1 MSARSDSSSFDPA
14 SIRRFRFVDRRFDAA
29 SATVFLEYALDDSVR
44 FVEEIEFPG
53 ARAPSDTAGRAA
65 LERTVEALHLA
76 AGVSYYKAAA
86 PPEIVVE
93 RGSLSPA
100 AAAFFRE
107 LYVQGLGEF
116 AYRNQI
122 DLREQLEFPAAGADR
137 QAIELDLPRRT
148 AVPVG
153 GGKDSVVTIE
163 ALKEGGEPMA
173 LISVGDFEPIRQ
185 TAALAG
191 GDRWVVRRRLSPRLL
206 ELNRHGA
213 LNGHVPVSAV
223 IAFILATAA
232 VLYGFDTAALSNE
245 RSADE
250 PELVWRGQAINHEYS
265 KGLAFERAADR
276 LMGSE
281 LVAGYR
287 YFSLLRPLSE
297 LSIAALFT
305 RQTAYH
311 PVFRSCNAA
320 FRLADERRAA
330 GWCRQCP
337 KCRFVFL
344 VLAPFLGR
352 RSLVQIFGGDLL
364 RDETQAAGYAELF
377 GLGEHRPFECVGG
390 EEESLAA
397 LALLAASPDW
407 RDAAVVRRFEPELPD
422 LAGRRGLVE
431 RVLTPAAEHR
441 VPERLSSVLTTLS
454 ERSREVR
461 EAALEGLET
470 AALAPPR

>member
-1 MSARSDSSSFDPA
+1 MSERSDPSSFDPG
-14 SIRRFRFVDRRFDAA
+14 SIRRFRFVDRRFDPS
-29 SATVFLEYALDDSVR
+29 SATVSLEYALDDRVR
-44 FVEEIEFPG
+44 FLEEITFPG
-53 ARAPSDTAGRAA
+53 ARAPSDAAGRAA
-65 LERTVEALHLA
+65 LERSVEALHIA

-86 PPEIVVE
+86 PPEIVLE

-100 AAAFFRE
+100 AAGFFRE
-107 LYVQGLGEF
+107 LYLHGLGEF
-116 AYRNQI
+116 AYRNQV
-122 DLREQLEFPAAGADR
+122 DLSDRLDFPARGGDR
-137 QAIELDLPRRT
+137 QAIELSLPRRT

-163 ALKEGGEPMA
+163 ALRSAGEPMV
-173 LISVGDFEPIRQ
+173 LFSVGDFGPIRR
-185 TAALAG
+185 TAAVAG
-191 GDRWVVRRRLSPRLL
+191 GDRWIVERRISPRLL

-232 VLYGFDTAALSNE
+232 VLYGFDAAALSNE

-265 KGLAFERAADR
+265 KGMEFERAADR
-276 LMGSE
+276 LMGGE
-281 LVAGYR
+281 LVAGFR

-297 LSIAALFT
+297 LSIAALFA
-305 RQTAYH
+305 RHEAYL

-330 GWCRQCP
+330 SWCRQCP

-344 VLAPFLGR
+344 ILAAFLDR
-352 RSLVQIFGGDLL
+352 RALVAIFGGDLL
-364 RDETQAAGYAELF
+364 RDEEQAAGYAELL

-397 LALLAASPDW
+397 LALLAASPEW
-407 RDAAVVRRFEPELPD
+407 RDAAIVRRFEPQLPD
-422 LAGRRGLVE
+422 LAGRRGLVQ
-431 RVLTPAAEHR
+431 RVLTPAPEHG
-441 VPERLSSVLTTLS
+441 VPGRLSPVLAALS
-454 ERSREVR
+454 ESSLEVR
-461 EAALEGLET
+461 ETSLAGLDVAAPV
-470 AALAPPR
+470 PPR

>member
-1 MSARSDSSSFDPA
+1 MSERSDPSPFDPA
-14 SIRRFRFVDRRFDAA
+14 SIRRFRFVDRRFDPS

-53 ARAPSDTAGRAA
+53 ARVPSDAAGRVA
-65 LERTVEALHLA
+65 LERSVEALHLA
-76 AGVSYYKAAA
+76 AGVSYYKAAV
-86 PPEIVVE
+86 PPEIAVE

-100 AAAFFRE
+100 AAGFFRE
-107 LYVQGLGEF
+107 LYLQGLGEF

-122 DLREQLEFPAAGADR
+122 DLRERLEFPADGGDR
-137 QAIELDLPRRT
+137 QPIELSLPRRT

-153 GGKDSVVTIE
+153 GGKDSAVTIE
-163 ALKEGGEPMA
+163 ALRAAGEPMV
-173 LISVGDFEPIRQ
+173 LFSVGDFAPIRR
-185 TAALAG
+185 TAAVAG
-191 GDRWVVRRRLSPRLL
+191 GDRWVVRRRISPRLL
-206 ELNRHGA
+206 ELNRRGA

-232 VLYGFDTAALSNE
+232 VLYGFDSAALSNE

-250 PELVWRGQAINHEYS
+250 PDLLWRGQAINHEYS
-265 KGLAFERAADR
+265 KGLAFERAADH
-276 LMGSE
+276 LMRSE

-297 LSIAALFT
+297 LSIAALFA
-305 RQTAYH
+305 RQAAYH

-344 VLAPFLGR
+344 VLAPFLDR
-352 RSLVQIFGGDLL
+352 RALVEIFGGDLL
-364 RDETQAAGYAELF
+364 HDEAQAAGYAELF

-397 LALLAASPDW
+397 LALLAASPKW
-407 RDAAVVRRFEPELPD
+407 RDAPIVRRFEPELPD

-431 RVLTPAAEHR
+431 RVLTPASEHR
-441 VPERLSSVLTTLS
+441 VPEHLSPVVATLF

-461 EAALEGLET
+461 EAALAGL
-470 AALAPPR
+470 AGGAL